1 VVPVTRENCTI
12 AANRTTPAVVFPKQ
26 GTPAFCDAQ
35 LSGINLFELRVDEEF
50 MDITWHLSFSGR
62 SPAKMAIA
70 DSIDFSGVGHNQSEY
85 ENVMAQDKAEL
96 FSMYKSFLSLSC
108 RFIIIVQMALLVT
121 DSTTTRIRDDVS
133 RLSSWGQSC

>member
-1 VVPVTRENCTI
+1 
-12 AANRTTPAVVFPKQ
+12 VFPKQ

-35 LSGINLFELRVDEEF
+35 LSGINLFKLRVDKEF

-70 DSIDFSGVGHNQSEY
+70 DSIETNFSDVGHNQSEY

-96 FSMYKSFLSLSC
+96 FSM
-108 RFIIIVQMALLVT
+108 
-121 DSTTTRIRDDVS
+121 
-133 RLSSWGQSC
+133 